1 MDERVPIIP
10 AVGKGCQVV
19 REIYA
24 AVHQLRDV
32 MRQGNF
38 IILHDTQDEDAI
50 LTVGSSIGAPNL
62 DWGRIREEV
71 LVAHEE
77 RVVEEDIDSKLDIL

>member
-62 DWGRIREEV
+62 D
-71 LVAHEE
+71 
-77 RVVEEDIDSKLDIL
+77 